1 MTAFEVVL
9 LLCGII
15 CVAVSFIM
23 GDSQKKSTDDKNYDA
38 NLTEEQKEDIRRQV
52 TDIIDEE
59 MQNASEKTEVS
70 LYKISNT
77 KILEMNEYAD
87 NILGEINRNHNEA
100 VFLYDMLNDKA
111 KEVKSTVKDVNVAK
125 KQVEKIQAEVTSAAA
140 NSEEDNA
147 YADRPGDKPQQKQE
161 PEFRSMTPEIV
172 REIDMPVTSEH
183 DASQENDPY
192 GIVGSDIDDGMDM
205 VSPQELMAVS
215 QMIGQDV
222 QQNIHAVSAQDNMF
236 PDNAAHDNAAYDTET
251 HGLNRNDEI
260 LSMYES
266 GMDSRQIAKKLNLG
280 IGEVRLVI
288 DLYKSTK

>member
-23 GDSQKKSTDDKNYDA
+23 GDSKEKNTDDKDYDA

-59 MQNASEKTEVS
+59 MLNASEKTEVS
-70 LYKISNT
+70 LDKISNT

-111 KEVKSTVKDVNVAK
+111 KEVKSTVKDVNVTK

-140 NSEEDNA
+140 NPEEDNA
-147 YADRPGDKPQQKQE
+147 YADKSGDKSQRRSE
-161 PEFRSMTPEIV
+161 HEFRSMTPEIV
-172 REIDMPVTSEH
+172 REIDMPVTSEY
-183 DASQENDPY
+183 DDSQENDLY
-192 GIVGSDIDDGMDM
+192 GTGGADINDGMDM

-215 QMIGQDV
+215 QMLGQDI
-222 QQNIHAVSAQDNMF
+222 QQNIQTVSAQDNGM
-236 PDNAAHDNAAYDTET
+236 HDNGT

-266 GMDSRQIAKKLNLG
+266 GMDSRQIAKELNLG

>member
-23 GDSQKKSTDDKNYDA
+23 GDSKKKNKDDKDYDA

-59 MQNASEKTEVS
+59 MLNASEKTEVS
-70 LYKISNT
+70 LDKISNT

-111 KEVKSTVKDVNVAK
+111 KEVKSTVKDVNVTK

-140 NSEEDNA
+140 NPEEDNA
-147 YADRPGDKPQQKQE
+147 YADKSGDKSQHRSE
-161 PEFRSMTPEIV
+161 HEFRSMTPEIV
-172 REIDMPVTSEH
+172 REIDMPVTSEY
-183 DASQENDPY
+183 DDSQENDSY
-192 GIVGSDIDDGMDM
+192 GTGGADINDGMDM

-215 QMIGQDV
+215 QMLGQDI
-222 QQNIHAVSAQDNMF
+222 QQNIQQNIQTVSAQDNGM
-236 PDNAAHDNAAYDTET
+236 HDNGT

-266 GMDSRQIAKKLNLG
+266 GMDSRQIAKELNLG

>member
-23 GDSQKKSTDDKNYDA
+23 GDSKKKNTDDKDYDA

-59 MQNASEKTEVS
+59 MLNASEKTEVS
-70 LYKISNT
+70 LDKISNT

-111 KEVKSTVKDVNVAK
+111 KEVKSTVKDVNVTK

-140 NSEEDNA
+140 NPEEDNA
-147 YADRPGDKPQQKQE
+147 YADKSGDKSQRRSE
-161 PEFRSMTPEIV
+161 HEFRSMTPEIV
-172 REIDMPVTSEH
+172 REIDMPVTSEY
-183 DASQENDPY
+183 DDSQENDSY
-192 GIVGSDIDDGMDM
+192 GTGGADINDGMDM

-215 QMIGQDV
+215 QVLGQDM
-222 QQNIHAVSAQDNMF
+222 QQNIQQNIQTVSAQDNGM
-236 PDNAAHDNAAYDTET
+236 HDNGT

-266 GMDSRQIAKKLNLG
+266 GMDSRQIAKELNLG

>member
-15 CVAVSFIM
+15 CVTVSFIM
-23 GDSQKKSTDDKNYDA
+23 GDSKKKNTDDKDYDA

-59 MQNASEKTEVS
+59 MLNASEKTEVS
-70 LYKISNT
+70 LDKISNT
-77 KILEMNEYAD
+77 RILEMNEYAD

-111 KEVKSTVKDVNVAK
+111 KEVKSTVKDVNVTK

-140 NSEEDNA
+140 NPEEDNA
-147 YADRPGDKPQQKQE
+147 YADKSGDKSQHRSE
-161 PEFRSMTPEIV
+161 HEFRSMTPEIV
-172 REIDMPVTSEH
+172 REIDMPVTSEY
-183 DASQENDPY
+183 DDSQENDSY
-192 GIVGSDIDDGMDM
+192 GTGGADINDGMDM

-215 QMIGQDV
+215 QMLGQDI
-222 QQNIHAVSAQDNMF
+222 QQNIQQNIQTVSAQDNGM
-236 PDNAAHDNAAYDTET
+236 HDNGT

-266 GMDSRQIAKKLNLG
+266 GMDSRQIAKELNLG

>member
-23 GDSQKKSTDDKNYDA
+23 GDSQKKNKDDKDYDA

-59 MQNASEKTEVS
+59 MLNASEKTEVS
-70 LYKISNT
+70 LDKISNT

-111 KEVKSTVKDVNVAK
+111 KEVKSTVKDVNVTK

-140 NSEEDNA
+140 NPEDDNA
-147 YADRPGDKPQQKQE
+147 YADKSGDKSQHRSE
-161 PEFRSMTPEIV
+161 HEFRSMTPEIV

-183 DASQENDPY
+183 DDSQENDLY
-192 GIVGSDIDDGMDM
+192 GTGGADINDGMDM

-215 QMIGQDV
+215 QMLGQDI
-222 QQNIHAVSAQDNMF
+222 QQNIQQNIQTVSAQDNGM
-236 PDNAAHDNAAYDTET
+236 HDNGT

-266 GMDSRQIAKKLNLG
+266 GMDSRQIAKELNLG

>member
-23 GDSQKKSTDDKNYDA
+23 GDSKKKNKDDKDYDA

-59 MQNASEKTEVS
+59 MLNASEKTEVS
-70 LYKISNT
+70 LDKISNT

-111 KEVKSTVKDVNVAK
+111 KEVKSTVKDVNVTK

-140 NSEEDNA
+140 NPEEDNA
-147 YADRPGDKPQQKQE
+147 YADKSGDKSQHRSE
-161 PEFRSMTPEIV
+161 HEFRSMTPEIV
-172 REIDMPVTSEH
+172 REIDMPVTSEY
-183 DASQENDPY
+183 DDSQENDLY
-192 GIVGSDIDDGMDM
+192 GTSGADINDGMDM

-215 QMIGQDV
+215 QMLGQDI
-222 QQNIHAVSAQDNMF
+222 QQNIQQNIQTVSAQDNGM
-236 PDNAAHDNAAYDTET
+236 HDNGT

-266 GMDSRQIAKKLNLG
+266 GMDSRQIAKELNLG

>member
-23 GDSQKKSTDDKNYDA
+23 GDSQKKNKDDKDYDA

-59 MQNASEKTEVS
+59 MLNASEKTEVS
-70 LYKISNT
+70 LDKISNT

-111 KEVKSTVKDVNVAK
+111 KEVKSTVKDVNVTK

-140 NSEEDNA
+140 NHEEDNA
-147 YADRPGDKPQQKQE
+147 YADKSGDKSQHRSE
-161 PEFRSMTPEIV
+161 HEFRSMTPEIV

-183 DASQENDPY
+183 DDSQ
-192 GIVGSDIDDGMDM
+192 
-205 VSPQELMAVS
+205 
-215 QMIGQDV
+215 
-222 QQNIHAVSAQDNMF
+222 
-236 PDNAAHDNAAYDTET
+236 
-251 HGLNRNDEI
+251 
-260 LSMYES
+260 
-266 GMDSRQIAKKLNLG
+266 
-280 IGEVRLVI
+280 
-288 DLYKSTK
+288 

>member
-23 GDSQKKSTDDKNYDA
+23 GDSKKKNTDDKDYDA

-59 MQNASEKTEVS
+59 MLNASEKTEVS
-70 LYKISNT
+70 LDKISNT

-111 KEVKSTVKDVNVAK
+111 KEVKSTVKDVNVTK

-140 NSEEDNA
+140 NPEEDNA
-147 YADRPGDKPQQKQE
+147 YADKSGDKSQHRSE
-161 PEFRSMTPEIV
+161 HEFRSMTPEIV
-172 REIDMPVTSEH
+172 REIDMPVTSEY
-183 DASQENDPY
+183 DDSQENDLY
-192 GIVGSDIDDGMDM
+192 GTSGADINDGMDM

-215 QMIGQDV
+215 QMLGQDI
-222 QQNIHAVSAQDNMF
+222 QQNIQQNIQTVSAQDNGM
-236 PDNAAHDNAAYDTET
+236 HDNGT

-266 GMDSRQIAKKLNLG
+266 GMDSRQIAKELNLG

>member
-23 GDSQKKSTDDKNYDA
+23 GDSKKKNTDDKDYDA

-59 MQNASEKTEVS
+59 MLNASEKTEVS
-70 LYKISNT
+70 LDKISNT

-111 KEVKSTVKDVNVAK
+111 KEVKSTVKDVNVTK

-140 NSEEDNA
+140 NPEEDNA
-147 YADRPGDKPQQKQE
+147 YADKSGDKSQHRSE
-161 PEFRSMTPEIV
+161 HEFRSMTPEIV
-172 REIDMPVTSEH
+172 REIDMPVTSEY
-183 DASQENDPY
+183 DDSQENDSY
-192 GIVGSDIDDGMDM
+192 GTGGADINDGMDM

-215 QMIGQDV
+215 QMLGQDM
-222 QQNIHAVSAQDNMF
+222 QQNIQQNIQTVSAQDNGM
-236 PDNAAHDNAAYDTET
+236 HDNGT

-266 GMDSRQIAKKLNLG
+266 GMDSRQIAKELNLG

>member
-23 GDSQKKSTDDKNYDA
+23 GDSKKKNTDDKDYDA

-59 MQNASEKTEVS
+59 MLNASEKTEVS
-70 LYKISNT
+70 LDKISNT

-111 KEVKSTVKDVNVAK
+111 KEVKSTVKDVNVTK

-140 NSEEDNA
+140 NPEEDNA
-147 YADRPGDKPQQKQE
+147 YADKSGDKSQRRSE
-161 PEFRSMTPEIV
+161 HEFRSMTPEIV
-172 REIDMPVTSEH
+172 REIDMPVTSEY
-183 DASQENDPY
+183 DDSQENDSY
-192 GIVGSDIDDGMDM
+192 GTGGADINDGMDM

-215 QMIGQDV
+215 QMLGQDMQQNT
-222 QQNIHAVSAQDNMF
+222 QQNIQTVSAQDNGM
-236 PDNAAHDNAAYDTET
+236 HDNGT

-266 GMDSRQIAKKLNLG
+266 GMDSRQIAKELNLG

>member
-23 GDSQKKSTDDKNYDA
+23 GDSKKKNKDDKDYDA

-59 MQNASEKTEVS
+59 MLNASEKTEVS
-70 LYKISNT
+70 LDKISNT

-111 KEVKSTVKDVNVAK
+111 KEVKSTVKDVNVTK

-140 NSEEDNA
+140 NPEEDNA
-147 YADRPGDKPQQKQE
+147 YADKSGDKSQHRSE
-161 PEFRSMTPEIV
+161 HEFRSMTPEIV
-172 REIDMPVTSEH
+172 REIDMPVTSEY
-183 DASQENDPY
+183 DDSQENDSY
-192 GIVGSDIDDGMDM
+192 GTGGADINDGMDM

-215 QMIGQDV
+215 QMLGQDM
-222 QQNIHAVSAQDNMF
+222 QQNIQQNIQTVSAQDNGM
-236 PDNAAHDNAAYDTET
+236 HDNGT

-266 GMDSRQIAKKLNLG
+266 GMDSRQIAKELNLG

>member
-23 GDSQKKSTDDKNYDA
+23 GDSQKKNTDDKDYDA

-59 MQNASEKTEVS
+59 MLNASEKTEVS
-70 LYKISNT
+70 LDKISNT

-111 KEVKSTVKDVNVAK
+111 KEVKSTVKDVNVTK

-140 NSEEDNA
+140 NPEEDNA
-147 YADRPGDKPQQKQE
+147 YADKSGDKSQHRSE
-161 PEFRSMTPEIV
+161 HEFRSMTPEIV
-172 REIDMPVTSEH
+172 REIDMPVTSEY
-183 DASQENDPY
+183 DDSQENDLY
-192 GIVGSDIDDGMDM
+192 GTSGADINDGMDM

-215 QMIGQDV
+215 QMLGQDI
-222 QQNIHAVSAQDNMF
+222 QQNIQQNIQTVSAQDNGM
-236 PDNAAHDNAAYDTET
+236 HDNGT

-266 GMDSRQIAKKLNLG
+266 GMDSRQIAKELNLG

>member
-23 GDSQKKSTDDKNYDA
+23 GDSKKKNTDDKDYDA

-59 MQNASEKTEVS
+59 MLNASEKTEVS
-70 LYKISNT
+70 LDKISNT

-111 KEVKSTVKDVNVAK
+111 KEVKSTVKDVNVTK

-140 NSEEDNA
+140 NPEEDNA
-147 YADRPGDKPQQKQE
+147 YADKSGDKSQHRSE
-161 PEFRSMTPEIV
+161 HEFRSMTPEIV
-172 REIDMPVTSEH
+172 REIDMPVTSEY
-183 DASQENDPY
+183 DDSQENDLY
-192 GIVGSDIDDGMDM
+192 GTGGADINDGMDM

-215 QMIGQDV
+215 QILGQDI
-222 QQNIHAVSAQDNMF
+222 QQNIQQNIQTVSAQDNGM
-236 PDNAAHDNAAYDTET
+236 HDNGT

-266 GMDSRQIAKKLNLG
+266 GMDSRQIAKELNLG

>member
-23 GDSQKKSTDDKNYDA
+23 GDSQKKNTDDKNYDA

-70 LYKISNT
+70 LDKISNT

-111 KEVKSTVKDVNVAK
+111 KEVKSTVKDVNVTK

-140 NSEEDNA
+140 NPEEDNA
-147 YADRPGDKPQQKQE
+147 YADKSGDKSQRRSE
-161 PEFRSMTPEIV
+161 HEFRSMTPEIV
-172 REIDMPVTSEH
+172 REIDMPVTSKY
-183 DASQENDPY
+183 DDSQEDDSY
-192 GIVGSDIDDGMDM
+192 GTGGADINDGMDM

-215 QMIGQDV
+215 QMLGQDM
-222 QQNIHAVSAQDNMF
+222 QQNIQTVSAQDNGM
-236 PDNAAHDNAAYDTET
+236 HDNGT

-266 GMDSRQIAKKLNLG
+266 GMDSRQIAKELNLG

>member
-23 GDSQKKSTDDKNYDA
+23 GDSQKKNKDDKDYDA

-59 MQNASEKTEVS
+59 MLNASEKTEVS
-70 LYKISNT
+70 LDKISNT

-111 KEVKSTVKDVNVAK
+111 KEVKSTVKDVNVTK

-140 NSEEDNA
+140 NPEEDNA
-147 YADRPGDKPQQKQE
+147 YADKSGDKSQHRSE
-161 PEFRSMTPEIV
+161 HEFRSMTPEIV

-183 DASQENDPY
+183 DDSQENDLY
-192 GIVGSDIDDGMDM
+192 GTGGADINDGMDM

-215 QMIGQDV
+215 QMLGQDI
-222 QQNIHAVSAQDNMF
+222 QQNIQQNIQTVSAQDNGM
-236 PDNAAHDNAAYDTET
+236 HDNGT

-266 GMDSRQIAKKLNLG
+266 GMDSRQIAKELNLG

>member
-23 GDSQKKSTDDKNYDA
+23 GDSKKKNTDDKDYDA

-59 MQNASEKTEVS
+59 MLNASEKTEVS
-70 LYKISNT
+70 LDKISNT

-111 KEVKSTVKDVNVAK
+111 KEVKSTVKDVNVTK

-140 NSEEDNA
+140 NPEEDNA
-147 YADRPGDKPQQKQE
+147 YADKSGDKSQRRSE
-161 PEFRSMTPEIV
+161 HEFRSMTPEIV
-172 REIDMPVTSEH
+172 REIDMPVTSEYN
-183 DASQENDPY
+183 DSQENDSY
-192 GIVGSDIDDGMDM
+192 GTGGADINDGMDM

-215 QMIGQDV
+215 QMLGQDM
-222 QQNIHAVSAQDNMF
+222 QQNIQQNIQTVSAQDNGM
-236 PDNAAHDNAAYDTET
+236 HDNGT

-266 GMDSRQIAKKLNLG
+266 GMDSRQIAKELNLG

>member
-23 GDSQKKSTDDKNYDA
+23 GDSKKKNKDDKDYDA

-59 MQNASEKTEVS
+59 MLNASEKTEVS
-70 LYKISNT
+70 LDKISNT

-111 KEVKSTVKDVNVAK
+111 KEVKSTVKDVNVTK

-140 NSEEDNA
+140 NPEEDNA
-147 YADRPGDKPQQKQE
+147 YADKSGDKSQRRSE
-161 PEFRSMTPEIV
+161 HEFRSMTPEIV
-172 REIDMPVTSEH
+172 REIDMPVTSEY
-183 DASQENDPY
+183 DDSQENDSY
-192 GIVGSDIDDGMDM
+192 GTGGADINDGMDM

-215 QMIGQDV
+215 QMLGQDI
-222 QQNIHAVSAQDNMF
+222 QQNIQTVSTQDNGM
-236 PDNAAHDNAAYDTET
+236 HDNGT

-266 GMDSRQIAKKLNLG
+266 GMDSRQIAKELNLG

>member
-23 GDSQKKSTDDKNYDA
+23 GDSKKKNTDDKDYDA
-38 NLTEEQKEDIRRQV
+38 NLTEEQREDIRRQV

-59 MQNASEKTEVS
+59 MLNASEKTEVS
-70 LYKISNT
+70 LDKISNT

-111 KEVKSTVKDVNVAK
+111 KEVKSTVKDVNVTK

-140 NSEEDNA
+140 NPEEDNA
-147 YADRPGDKPQQKQE
+147 YADKSGDKSQRRSE
-161 PEFRSMTPEIV
+161 HEFRSMTPEIV
-172 REIDMPVTSEH
+172 REIDMPVTSEY
-183 DASQENDPY
+183 DDSQENDSY
-192 GIVGSDIDDGMDM
+192 GTGGADINDGMDM

-215 QMIGQDV
+215 QMLGQDM
-222 QQNIHAVSAQDNMF
+222 QQNIQQNIQTVSAQDNGM
-236 PDNAAHDNAAYDTET
+236 HDNGT

-266 GMDSRQIAKKLNLG
+266 GMDSRQIAKELNLG

>member
-23 GDSQKKSTDDKNYDA
+23 GDSKKKNTDDKDYDA

-59 MQNASEKTEVS
+59 MLNASEKTEVS
-70 LYKISNT
+70 LDKISNT

-111 KEVKSTVKDVNVAK
+111 KEVKSTVKDVNVTK
-125 KQVEKIQAEVTSAAA
+125 KQVEKIQAEVTSAAT
-140 NSEEDNA
+140 NPEEDNA
-147 YADRPGDKPQQKQE
+147 YADKSGDKSQRRSE
-161 PEFRSMTPEIV
+161 HEFRSMTPEIV
-172 REIDMPVTSEH
+172 REIDMPVTSEY
-183 DASQENDPY
+183 DDSQENDLY
-192 GIVGSDIDDGMDM
+192 GTGGADINDGMDM

-215 QMIGQDV
+215 QMLGQDM
-222 QQNIHAVSAQDNMF
+222 QQNIQQNIQTVSAQDNGM
-236 PDNAAHDNAAYDTET
+236 HDNGT

-266 GMDSRQIAKKLNLG
+266 GMDSRQIAKELNLG

>member
-23 GDSQKKSTDDKNYDA
+23 GDSKKKNTDDKDYDA

-59 MQNASEKTEVS
+59 MLNASEKTEVS
-70 LYKISNT
+70 LDKISNT

-111 KEVKSTVKDVNVAK
+111 KEVKSTVKDVNVTK

-140 NSEEDNA
+140 NPEEDNA
-147 YADRPGDKPQQKQE
+147 YADKSGDKSQRRSE
-161 PEFRSMTPEIV
+161 HEFRSMTPEIV
-172 REIDMPVTSEH
+172 REIDMPVTSEY
-183 DASQENDPY
+183 DDSQENDLY
-192 GIVGSDIDDGMDM
+192 GTGGADINDSMDM

-215 QMIGQDV
+215 QMLGQDM
-222 QQNIHAVSAQDNMF
+222 QQNIQQNIQTVSAQDNGM
-236 PDNAAHDNAAYDTET
+236 HDNGT

-266 GMDSRQIAKKLNLG
+266 GMDSRQIAKELNLG

>member
-23 GDSQKKSTDDKNYDA
+23 GDSKKKNTDDKDYDA

-59 MQNASEKTEVS
+59 MLNASEKTEVS
-70 LYKISNT
+70 LDKISNT

-111 KEVKSTVKDVNVAK
+111 KEVKSTVKDVNVTK

-140 NSEEDNA
+140 NPEEDNA
-147 YADRPGDKPQQKQE
+147 YADKSGDKSQRRSE
-161 PEFRSMTPEIV
+161 HEFRSMTPEIV
-172 REIDMPVTSEH
+172 REIDMPVTSEY
-183 DASQENDPY
+183 DDSQENDSY
-192 GIVGSDIDDGMDM
+192 GTGGADINDGMDM

-215 QMIGQDV
+215 QMLGQDM
-222 QQNIHAVSAQDNMF
+222 QQNIQTVSAQDNEM
-236 PDNAAHDNAAYDTET
+236 HDNGT

-266 GMDSRQIAKKLNLG
+266 GMDSRQIAKELNLG

>member
-23 GDSQKKSTDDKNYDA
+23 GDSKKKNKDDKDYDA

-59 MQNASEKTEVS
+59 MLNASEKTEVS
-70 LYKISNT
+70 LDKISNT

-111 KEVKSTVKDVNVAK
+111 KEVKSTVKDVNVTK
-125 KQVEKIQAEVTSAAA
+125 KQVEKIQAEVISAAA
-140 NSEEDNA
+140 NPEDDNA
-147 YADRPGDKPQQKQE
+147 YADKSGDKSQRRSE
-161 PEFRSMTPEIV
+161 HEFRSMTPEIV
-172 REIDMPVTSEH
+172 REIDMPVTSEY
-183 DASQENDPY
+183 DDSQENDSY
-192 GIVGSDIDDGMDM
+192 GTGGADINDGMDM

-215 QMIGQDV
+215 QMLGQDM
-222 QQNIHAVSAQDNMF
+222 QQNIQQNIQTVSAQDNGM
-236 PDNAAHDNAAYDTET
+236 HDNGT

-266 GMDSRQIAKKLNLG
+266 GMDSRQIAKELNLG

>member
-23 GDSQKKSTDDKNYDA
+23 GDSKKKNKDDKDYDA

-59 MQNASEKTEVS
+59 MLNASEKTEVS
-70 LYKISNT
+70 LDKISNT

-111 KEVKSTVKDVNVAK
+111 KEVKSTVKDVNVTK

-140 NSEEDNA
+140 NPEEDNA
-147 YADRPGDKPQQKQE
+147 YADKSGDKSQHRSE
-161 PEFRSMTPEIV
+161 HEFRSMTPEIV
-172 REIDMPVTSEH
+172 REIDMPVTSEY
-183 DASQENDPY
+183 DDSQENDSY
-192 GIVGSDIDDGMDM
+192 GTGGADINDSMDM

-215 QMIGQDV
+215 QMLGQDI
-222 QQNIHAVSAQDNMF
+222 QQNIQQNIQTVSAQDNGM
-236 PDNAAHDNAAYDTET
+236 HDNGT

-266 GMDSRQIAKKLNLG
+266 GIDSRQIAKELNLG

>member
-23 GDSQKKSTDDKNYDA
+23 GDSKKKNTDDKDYDA

-59 MQNASEKTEVS
+59 MLNASEKTEVS
-70 LYKISNT
+70 LDKISNT

-111 KEVKSTVKDVNVAK
+111 KEVKSTVKDVNVTK

-140 NSEEDNA
+140 NPEDDNA
-147 YADRPGDKPQQKQE
+147 YADKSGDKSQRRSE
-161 PEFRSMTPEIV
+161 HEFRSMTPEIV
-172 REIDMPVTSEH
+172 REIDMPVTSEY
-183 DASQENDPY
+183 DDSQENDSY
-192 GIVGSDIDDGMDM
+192 GTGGADINDGMDM

-215 QMIGQDV
+215 QMLGQDI
-222 QQNIHAVSAQDNMF
+222 QQNIQQNIQTVSAQDNGM
-236 PDNAAHDNAAYDTET
+236 HDNGT

-266 GMDSRQIAKKLNLG
+266 GMDSRQIAKELNLG

>member
-23 GDSQKKSTDDKNYDA
+23 GDSKEKNTDDKDYDA

-59 MQNASEKTEVS
+59 MLNASEKTEVS
-70 LYKISNT
+70 LDKISNT

-111 KEVKSTVKDVNVAK
+111 KEVKSTVKDVNVTK

-140 NSEEDNA
+140 NPEEDNA
-147 YADRPGDKPQQKQE
+147 YADKSGDKSQRRSE
-161 PEFRSMTPEIV
+161 HEFRSMTPEIV
-172 REIDMPVTSEH
+172 REIGMPVTSEY
-183 DASQENDPY
+183 DDSQENDSY
-192 GIVGSDIDDGMDM
+192 GTGGADINDGMDM

-215 QMIGQDV
+215 QMLGQDM
-222 QQNIHAVSAQDNMF
+222 QQNIQQNIQTVSAQDNGM
-236 PDNAAHDNAAYDTET
+236 HDNGT

-266 GMDSRQIAKKLNLG
+266 GMDSRQIAKELNLG

>member
-15 CVAVSFIM
+15 CVTVSFIM
-23 GDSQKKSTDDKNYDA
+23 GDSKKKNTDDKDYDA

-59 MQNASEKTEVS
+59 MLNASEKTEVS
-70 LYKISNT
+70 LDKISNT

-111 KEVKSTVKDVNVAK
+111 KEVKSTVKDVNVTK

-140 NSEEDNA
+140 NPEEDNA
-147 YADRPGDKPQQKQE
+147 YADKSGDKSQHRSE
-161 PEFRSMTPEIV
+161 HEFRSMTPEIV
-172 REIDMPVTSEH
+172 REIDMPVTSEY
-183 DASQENDPY
+183 DDSQENDSY
-192 GIVGSDIDDGMDM
+192 GTGGADINDGMDM

-215 QMIGQDV
+215 QMLGQDI
-222 QQNIHAVSAQDNMF
+222 QQNIQQNIQTVSAQDNGM
-236 PDNAAHDNAAYDTET
+236 HDNGT

-266 GMDSRQIAKKLNLG
+266 GMDSRQIAKELNLG

>member
-15 CVAVSFIM
+15 CVTVSFIM
-23 GDSQKKSTDDKNYDA
+23 GDSKKKNTDDKDYDA

-59 MQNASEKTEVS
+59 MLNASEKTEVS
-70 LYKISNT
+70 LDKISNT

-111 KEVKSTVKDVNVAK
+111 KEVKSTVKDVNVTK

-140 NSEEDNA
+140 NPEEDNA
-147 YADRPGDKPQQKQE
+147 YADKSGDKSQHRSE
-161 PEFRSMTPEIV
+161 HEFRSMTPEIV

-183 DASQENDPY
+183 DDSQENDLY
-192 GIVGSDIDDGMDM
+192 GTGGADINDGMDM

-215 QMIGQDV
+215 QMLGQDI
-222 QQNIHAVSAQDNMF
+222 QQNIQQNIQTVSAQDNGM
-236 PDNAAHDNAAYDTET
+236 HDNGT

-266 GMDSRQIAKKLNLG
+266 GMDSRQIAKELNLG

>member
-23 GDSQKKSTDDKNYDA
+23 GDSKKKNTDDKDYDA

-59 MQNASEKTEVS
+59 MLNASEKTEVS
-70 LYKISNT
+70 LDKISNT

-111 KEVKSTVKDVNVAK
+111 KEVKSTVKDVNVTK
-125 KQVEKIQAEVTSAAA
+125 KQVEKIQAEVTSAAV
-140 NSEEDNA
+140 NPEEDNA
-147 YADRPGDKPQQKQE
+147 YADKSGDKSQRRSE
-161 PEFRSMTPEIV
+161 HEFRSMTPEIV
-172 REIDMPVTSEH
+172 REIDMPVTSEY
-183 DASQENDPY
+183 DDSQENDSY
-192 GIVGSDIDDGMDM
+192 GTGGADINDGMDM

-215 QMIGQDV
+215 QMLGQDM
-222 QQNIHAVSAQDNMF
+222 QQNIQQNIQTVSAQDNGM
-236 PDNAAHDNAAYDTET
+236 HDNGT
-251 HGLNRNDEI
+251 HGINRNDEI

-266 GMDSRQIAKKLNLG
+266 GMDSRQIAKELNLG

>member
-23 GDSQKKSTDDKNYDA
+23 GDSKKKNIDDKDYDA

-59 MQNASEKTEVS
+59 MLNASEKTEVS
-70 LYKISNT
+70 LDKISNT

-111 KEVKSTVKDVNVAK
+111 KEVKSTVKDVNVTK

-140 NSEEDNA
+140 NPEEDNA
-147 YADRPGDKPQQKQE
+147 YADKSGDKSQRRSE
-161 PEFRSMTPEIV
+161 HEFRSMTPEIV
-172 REIDMPVTSEH
+172 REIDMPVTSEY
-183 DASQENDPY
+183 DDSQENDSY
-192 GIVGSDIDDGMDM
+192 GTGGADINDGMDM

-215 QMIGQDV
+215 QMLGQDM
-222 QQNIHAVSAQDNMF
+222 QQNIQQNIQTVSAQDNGM
-236 PDNAAHDNAAYDTET
+236 HDNGT

-266 GMDSRQIAKKLNLG
+266 GMDSRQIAKELNLG

>member
-23 GDSQKKSTDDKNYDA
+23 GDSKKKNTDDKDYDA

-59 MQNASEKTEVS
+59 MLNASEKTEVS
-70 LYKISNT
+70 LDKISNT

-111 KEVKSTVKDVNVAK
+111 KEVKSTVKDVNVTK

-140 NSEEDNA
+140 NPEDDNA
-147 YADRPGDKPQQKQE
+147 YADKSGDKSQRRSE
-161 PEFRSMTPEIV
+161 HEFRSMTPEIV
-172 REIDMPVTSEH
+172 REIDMPVTSEY
-183 DASQENDPY
+183 DDSQENDSY
-192 GIVGSDIDDGMDM
+192 GTGGADINDGMDM

-215 QMIGQDV
+215 QMLGQDM
-222 QQNIHAVSAQDNMF
+222 QQNIQTVSAQDNGM
-236 PDNAAHDNAAYDTET
+236 HDNGT

-266 GMDSRQIAKKLNLG
+266 GMDSRQIAKELNLG

>member
-23 GDSQKKSTDDKNYDA
+23 GDSKKKNTDDKDYDA

-59 MQNASEKTEVS
+59 MLNASEKTEVS
-70 LYKISNT
+70 LDKISNT

-111 KEVKSTVKDVNVAK
+111 KEVKSTVKDVNVTK

-140 NSEEDNA
+140 NPEEDNA
-147 YADRPGDKPQQKQE
+147 YADKSGDKSQRRSE
-161 PEFRSMTPEIV
+161 HEFRSMTPEIV
-172 REIDMPVTSEH
+172 REIDMPVTSEY
-183 DASQENDPY
+183 DDSQENDSY
-192 GIVGSDIDDGMDM
+192 GTGGADINDGMDM

-215 QMIGQDV
+215 QMLGQDM
-222 QQNIHAVSAQDNMF
+222 QQNIQTVSAQDNGM
-236 PDNAAHDNAAYDTET
+236 HDNGT

-266 GMDSRQIAKKLNLG
+266 GMDSRQIAKELNLG

>member
-23 GDSQKKSTDDKNYDA
+23 GDSKKKNTDDKDYDA

-59 MQNASEKTEVS
+59 MLNASEKTEVS
-70 LYKISNT
+70 LDKISNT

-111 KEVKSTVKDVNVAK
+111 KEVKSTVKDVNVTK

-140 NSEEDNA
+140 NPEEDNA
-147 YADRPGDKPQQKQE
+147 YADKSGDKSQRRSE
-161 PEFRSMTPEIV
+161 HEFRSMTPEIV
-172 REIDMPVTSEH
+172 REIGMPVTSEY
-183 DASQENDPY
+183 DDSQENDSY
-192 GIVGSDIDDGMDM
+192 GTGGADINDGMDM

-215 QMIGQDV
+215 QMLGQDM
-222 QQNIHAVSAQDNMF
+222 QQNIQQNIQTVSAQDNGM
-236 PDNAAHDNAAYDTET
+236 HDNVT

-266 GMDSRQIAKKLNLG
+266 GMDSRQIAKELNLG

>member
-23 GDSQKKSTDDKNYDA
+23 GDSKKKNTDDKDYDA

-59 MQNASEKTEVS
+59 MLNASEKTEVS
-70 LYKISNT
+70 LDKISNT

-111 KEVKSTVKDVNVAK
+111 KEVKSTVKDVNVTK

-140 NSEEDNA
+140 NPEEDNA
-147 YADRPGDKPQQKQE
+147 YADKSGDKSQHRSE
-161 PEFRSMTPEIV
+161 HEFRSMTPEIV
-172 REIDMPVTSEH
+172 REIDMPVTSEY
-183 DASQENDPY
+183 DDSQENDSY
-192 GIVGSDIDDGMDM
+192 GTGGADINDGMDM

-215 QMIGQDV
+215 QMLGQDI
-222 QQNIHAVSAQDNMF
+222 QQNIQQNIQTVSAQDNGM
-236 PDNAAHDNAAYDTET
+236 HDNGT

-266 GMDSRQIAKKLNLG
+266 GMDSRQIAKELNLG

>member
-23 GDSQKKSTDDKNYDA
+23 GDSQKKNTDDKDYDA

-59 MQNASEKTEVS
+59 MLNASEKTEVS
-70 LYKISNT
+70 LDKISNT

-111 KEVKSTVKDVNVAK
+111 KEVKSTVKDVNVTK

-140 NSEEDNA
+140 NPEDDNA
-147 YADRPGDKPQQKQE
+147 YADKSGDKSQRRSE
-161 PEFRSMTPEIV
+161 HEFRSMTPEIV
-172 REIDMPVTSEH
+172 REIDMPVTSEY
-183 DASQENDPY
+183 DDSQENDSY
-192 GIVGSDIDDGMDM
+192 GTGGADINDGMDM

-215 QMIGQDV
+215 QMLGQDM
-222 QQNIHAVSAQDNMF
+222 QQNIQQNIQTVSAQDNGM
-236 PDNAAHDNAAYDTET
+236 HDNGT

-266 GMDSRQIAKKLNLG
+266 GMDSRQIAKELNLG

>member
-23 GDSQKKSTDDKNYDA
+23 GDSKKKNTDDKDYDA

-59 MQNASEKTEVS
+59 MLNASEKTEVS
-70 LYKISNT
+70 LDKISNT

-111 KEVKSTVKDVNVAK
+111 KEVKSTVKDVNVTK

-140 NSEEDNA
+140 NPEEDNA
-147 YADRPGDKPQQKQE
+147 YADKSGDKSQRRSE
-161 PEFRSMTPEIV
+161 HEFRSMTPEIV
-172 REIDMPVTSEH
+172 REIDMPVTSEY
-183 DASQENDPY
+183 DDSQENDSY
-192 GIVGSDIDDGMDM
+192 GTGGADINDGMDM

-215 QMIGQDV
+215 QMLGQDM
-222 QQNIHAVSAQDNMF
+222 QQNIQTVSAQDNGM
-236 PDNAAHDNAAYDTET
+236 HDNGT

>member
-23 GDSQKKSTDDKNYDA
+23 GDSQKKNTDDKDYDA

-59 MQNASEKTEVS
+59 MLNASEKTEVS
-70 LYKISNT
+70 LDKISNT

-111 KEVKSTVKDVNVAK
+111 KEVKSTVKDVNVTK

-140 NSEEDNA
+140 NPEEDNA
-147 YADRPGDKPQQKQE
+147 YADKSGDKSQRRSE
-161 PEFRSMTPEIV
+161 HEFRSMTPEIV
-172 REIDMPVTSEH
+172 REIDMPVTSEY
-183 DASQENDPY
+183 DDSQENDSY
-192 GIVGSDIDDGMDM
+192 GTGGADINDSMDM

-215 QMIGQDV
+215 QMLGQDM
-222 QQNIHAVSAQDNMF
+222 QQNIQQNIQTVSAQDNGM
-236 PDNAAHDNAAYDTET
+236 HDNGT

-266 GMDSRQIAKKLNLG
+266 GMDSRQIAKELNLG

>member
-23 GDSQKKSTDDKNYDA
+23 GDSKKKNTDDKDYDA

-59 MQNASEKTEVS
+59 MLNASEKTEVS
-70 LYKISNT
+70 LDKISNT

-111 KEVKSTVKDVNVAK
+111 KEVKSTVKDVNVTK

-140 NSEEDNA
+140 NPEEDNA
-147 YADRPGDKPQQKQE
+147 YADKSGDKSQRRSE
-161 PEFRSMTPEIV
+161 HEFRSMTPEIV
-172 REIDMPVTSEH
+172 REIGMPVTSEY
-183 DASQENDPY
+183 DDSQENNSY
-192 GIVGSDIDDGMDM
+192 GTGGADINDGMDM

-215 QMIGQDV
+215 QMLGQDM
-222 QQNIHAVSAQDNMF
+222 QQNIQQNIQTVSAQDNGM
-236 PDNAAHDNAAYDTET
+236 HDNGT

-266 GMDSRQIAKKLNLG
+266 GMDSRQIAKELNLG

>member
-23 GDSQKKSTDDKNYDA
+23 GDSKKKNKDDKDYDA

-59 MQNASEKTEVS
+59 MLNASEKTEVS
-70 LYKISNT
+70 LDKISNT

-111 KEVKSTVKDVNVAK
+111 KEVKSTVKDVNVTK

-140 NSEEDNA
+140 NPEEDNA
-147 YADRPGDKPQQKQE
+147 YADKSGDKSQHRSE
-161 PEFRSMTPEIV
+161 HEFRSMTPEIV
-172 REIDMPVTSEH
+172 REIDMPVTSEY
-183 DASQENDPY
+183 DDSQENDFY
-192 GIVGSDIDDGMDM
+192 GTGGADINDGMDM

-215 QMIGQDV
+215 QMLGQDI
-222 QQNIHAVSAQDNMF
+222 QQNIQQNIQTVSAQDNGM
-236 PDNAAHDNAAYDTET
+236 HDNGT

-266 GMDSRQIAKKLNLG
+266 GMDSRQIAKELNLG

>member
-23 GDSQKKSTDDKNYDA
+23 GDSKKKNTDDKDYDA

-59 MQNASEKTEVS
+59 MLNASEKTEVS
-70 LYKISNT
+70 LDKISNT

-111 KEVKSTVKDVNVAK
+111 KEVKSTVKDVNVTK

-140 NSEEDNA
+140 NPEEDNA
-147 YADRPGDKPQQKQE
+147 YADKSGDKSQRRSE
-161 PEFRSMTPEIV
+161 HEFRSMTPEIV
-172 REIDMPVTSEH
+172 REIDMPVTSEY
-183 DASQENDPY
+183 DDSQENDSY
-192 GIVGSDIDDGMDM
+192 GTGGADINDGMDM

-215 QMIGQDV
+215 QMLGQDMQQNM
-222 QQNIHAVSAQDNMF
+222 QQNIQQNIQTVSAQDNGM
-236 PDNAAHDNAAYDTET
+236 HDNGT

-266 GMDSRQIAKKLNLG
+266 GMDSRQIAKELNLG

>member
-23 GDSQKKSTDDKNYDA
+23 GDSKKKNTDDKDYDA

-59 MQNASEKTEVS
+59 MLNASEKTEVS
-70 LYKISNT
+70 LDKISNT

-111 KEVKSTVKDVNVAK
+111 KEVKSTVKDVNVTK

-140 NSEEDNA
+140 NPEEDSA
-147 YADRPGDKPQQKQE
+147 YADKSGDKSQRRSE
-161 PEFRSMTPEIV
+161 HEFRSMTPEIV
-172 REIDMPVTSEH
+172 REIDMPVTSEY
-183 DASQENDPY
+183 DDSQENDSY
-192 GIVGSDIDDGMDM
+192 GTGGADINDGMDM

-215 QMIGQDV
+215 QMLGQDMQQNT
-222 QQNIHAVSAQDNMF
+222 QQNIQTVSAQDNGM
-236 PDNAAHDNAAYDTET
+236 HDNGT

-266 GMDSRQIAKKLNLG
+266 GMDSRQIAKELNLG